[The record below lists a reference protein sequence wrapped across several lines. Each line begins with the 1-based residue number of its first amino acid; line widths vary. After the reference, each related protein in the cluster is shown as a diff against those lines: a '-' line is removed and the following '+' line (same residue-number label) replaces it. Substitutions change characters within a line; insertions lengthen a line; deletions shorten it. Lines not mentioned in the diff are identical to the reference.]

1 MDTTLSADEIFDK
14 AEEIERQDAQ
24 FYREAAQKASTRK
37 VRQVRQLL
45 LDLATMEDGHL
56 KIFENMRKDFNK
68 KEDDPSILDTESIF
82 YSYTQI
88 VAESP
93 KSEGAE
99 NSLERLTDNKT
110 VEEVMLTAIERENRS
125 ILFYVGLQN
134 LFHTQADKD
143 RLEAIIREE
152 INHVVSLNLCLTT
165 LI

>member
-14 AEEIERQDAQ
+14 AEEIERQDAR

-37 VRQVRQLL
+37 VRQIRQLL

-56 KIFENMRKDFNK
+56 KIFENMRKEFNN
-68 KEDDPSILDTESIF
+68 KENDPPILDPESIF

-93 KSEGAE
+93 KSEGVE
-99 NSLERLTDNKT
+99 NSLERLTGNEPA
-110 VEEVMLTAIERENRS
+110 EEVMLTAIERENRS

-152 INHVVSLNLCLTT
+152 ISHVVSLNLCLTT

>member
-1 MDTTLSADEIFDK
+1 M
-14 AEEIERQDAQ
+14 
-24 FYREAAQKASTRK
+24 
-37 VRQVRQLL
+37 L

-56 KIFENMRKDFNK
+56 KIFENMRKEFNK
-68 KEDDPSILDTESIF
+68 KEDDPSILEPESIF

-99 NSLERLTDNKT
+99 NSLERLTDNEPA
-110 VEEVMLTAIERENRS
+110 EEVMLTAIERENRS

-143 RLEAIIREE
+143 RLEAVIREE
-152 INHVVSLNLCLTT
+152 ISHVVSLNLCLTT